1 MTQRLNITNG
11 DSAAGTLSEAG
22 VEGKIISWRDVLHEG
37 PVDSS
42 LSLEEL
48 SKDRARFIAEQGWD
62 DFAHVSGDFAERDR
76 VIRHLDYFD
85 EVVLWFED
93 DLYDQLQLIQLLDF
107 FGRGA
112 ARGKTLSVI
121 VVDGY
126 IPPLSVAE
134 LTKLDKTRPR
144 VTPAQLELAKRAWK
158 AFGSA
163 DPTSISRLLDEDT
176 SALRYLAPALSRHL
190 EEFPS
195 SVNGLSRSESEALT
209 AIEDGHSTPV
219 AAFLE
224 VARNQESIF
233 LGDIIF
239 YSYLERLS
247 GKKDAL
253 VTWKDGTPVIAPTS
267 EQSREFV
274 EGDLTLTP
282 LGREVLAGTKDWQR
296 INKTTRWLGG
306 VEIIP
311 GEQGWR
317 WDPDDRDLVSVG
329 AASTLSKVKAH
340 TPKIRPSSARPAKAK
355 AHTPES
361 RPSSAKPAKAKA
373 HTAKK
378 RSSATAKKTKPRAA
392 KKRSSAH
399 AKKSKPRS
407 PARRAPRKKK

>member
-1 MTQRLNITNG
+1 LTQRLNITNG

-37 PVDSS
+37 PVDSL

-112 ARGKTLSVI
+112 ARGKTLSAI

-126 IPPLSVAE
+126 IPPLSVAQ
-134 LTKLDKTRPR
+134 LTQLDKTRPR
-144 VTPAQLELAKRAWK
+144 VTPEQLELATRAWK

-163 DPTSISRLLDEDT
+163 DPTSIAKLLDENT
-176 SALRYLAPALSRHL
+176 SDLRYLAPALRRHL

-195 SVNGLSRSESEALT
+195 SINGLSRSEREALT

-224 VARNQESIF
+224 VARKQESVF

-247 GKKDAL
+247 GKRDAL

-267 EQSREFV
+267 ESSREFV
-274 EGDLTLTP
+274 EGELTLTP
-282 LGREVLAGTKDWQR
+282 LGREVLAGTKNWQH
-296 INKTTRWLGG
+296 INKRTRWLGG
-306 VEIIP
+306 VEINP
-311 GEQGWR
+311 GEVGWR
-317 WDPDDRDLVSVG
+317 WDPAERELVRGSV
-329 AASTLSKVKAH
+329 AAKPT
-340 TPKIRPSSARPAKAK
+340 KAK
-355 AHTPES
+355 AH
-361 RPSSAKPAKAKA
+361 
-373 HTAKK
+373 AKK
-378 RSSATAKKTKPRAA
+378 RSSSTKPARAKAHPA
-392 KKRSSAH
+392 KKRPSPR
-399 AKKSKPRS
+399 AKKPKSRPARKQASPRPNKSKPRS
-407 PARRAPRKKK
+407 QSRRTRRKKK

>member
-11 DSAAGTLSEAG
+11 DSAASTLSEAG
-22 VEGKIISWRDVLHEG
+22 VAGKIIPWRDVLHEG

-48 SKDRARFIAEQGWD
+48 SKDRARFISEQGWD
-62 DFAHVSGDFAERDR
+62 DFAHVSGNFAERDR

-112 ARGKTLSVI
+112 ASGKTLSLI

-134 LTKLDKTRPR
+134 LTKLDKTRPH
-144 VTPAQLELAKRAWK
+144 VTPEQLELAKRAWK

-163 DPTSISRLLDEDT
+163 DPTSISKLLDENT
-176 SALRYLAPALSRHL
+176 SAIRYLAPALRRHL

-195 SVNGLSRSESEALT
+195 SVNGLSRSEREALT
-209 AIEDGHSTPV
+209 AIEAGHVTPV

-224 VARNQESIF
+224 VARKQESIF

-267 EQSREFV
+267 ERAREFV
-274 EGDLTLTP
+274 EGELILTP

-296 INKTTRWLGG
+296 INKRTRWLGG

-311 GEQGWR
+311 GETGWR
-317 WDPDDRDLVSVG
+317 WDPDEREIMRAG
-329 AASTLSKVKAH
+329 ASAARTKPHRGAVKR
-340 TPKIRPSSARPAKAK
+340 RPSSRVTKAKTRPAKKRA
-355 AHTPES
+355 
-361 RPSSAKPAKAKA
+361 SSPA
-373 HTAKK
+373 
-378 RSSATAKKTKPRAA
+378 R
-392 KKRSSAH
+392 
-399 AKKSKPRS
+399 KSKPRS
-407 PARRAPRKKK
+407 PGRRAPRKKK

>member
-126 IPPLSVAE
+126 IPPLSVAQ
-134 LTKLDKTRPR
+134 LTQLDQTRPR
-144 VTPAQLELAKRAWK
+144 VTPEQLELATRAWQ

-163 DPTSISRLLDEDT
+163 DPTSIAKLLDETT
-176 SALRYLAPALSRHL
+176 SALRYLAPALRRHL

-195 SVNGLSRSESEALT
+195 SIDGLSRSEREALT
-209 AIEDGHSTPV
+209 AIEVGHSTPV

-224 VARNQESIF
+224 VGRKQESIF

-267 EQSREFV
+267 ESSREFV
-274 EGDLTLTP
+274 EGELTLTP
-282 LGREVLAGTKDWQR
+282 LGREVLAGTKDWQH
-296 INKTTRWLGG
+296 INKRTRWLGG
-306 VEIIP
+306 VEISP
-311 GEQGWR
+311 GEKGWR
-317 WDPDDRDLVSVG
+317 WDPAERELVHGS
-329 AASTLSKVKAH
+329 AAA
-340 TPKIRPSSARPAKAK
+340 TPAQ
-355 AHTPES
+355 
-361 RPSSAKPAKAKA
+361 AKA

-378 RSSATAKKTKPRAA
+378 RSSSAKPAKAKARPA
-392 KKRSSAH
+392 KKRPSPRAKKPKSRPPRKRASPR
-399 AKKSKPRS
+399 AKKSRPRS
-407 PARRAPRKKK
+407 HARRTRRKKK

>member
-1 MTQRLNITNG
+1 LTQRLNITNG

-48 SKDRARFIAEQGWD
+48 SKGRARFISEQGWD

-126 IPPLSVAE
+126 IPPLSTDE
-134 LTKLDKTRPR
+134 IKQLDKARQR
-144 VTPAQLELAKRAWK
+144 VTPEQLELAKRAWK
-158 AFGSA
+158 AFGSE
-163 DPTSISRLLDEDT
+163 DPTSISRLLEGST
-176 SALRYLAPALSRHL
+176 TALKYLAAALRRHL

-195 SVNGLSRSESEALT
+195 TDNGLSRSEREALS
-209 AIEDGHSTPV
+209 AIQAGHSTPV

-224 VARNQESIF
+224 VARKQESIF

-247 GKKDAL
+247 GRNDAL
-253 VTWKDGTPVIAPTS
+253 ITWKDGTPVIAPTS
-267 EQSREFV
+267 ERSREFV
-274 EGDLTLTP
+274 EGELTLTP
-282 LGREVLAGTKDWQR
+282 LGREVLAGRQDWQR
-296 INKTTRWLGG
+296 INKRTRWLGG
-306 VEIIP
+306 VEIKP
-311 GEQGWR
+311 GERGWR
-317 WDPDDRDLVSVG
+317 WDPSDRELVRG
-329 AASTLSKVKAH
+329 ETAT
-340 TPKIRPSSARPAKAK
+340 
-355 AHTPES
+355 
-361 RPSSAKPAKAKA
+361 KPAM
-373 HTAKK
+373 HQV
-378 RSSATAKKTKPRAA
+378 RAA
-392 KKRSSAH
+392 KETVAKRATTQKPTATKGATKSLAPKKLAPRKLAPRKRAADKSPTKKPSTRKSA
-399 AKKSKPRS
+399 AKKSTPKK
-407 PARRAPRKKK
+407 RKK

>member
-1 MTQRLNITNG
+1 LTQRLNITNG

-48 SKDRARFIAEQGWD
+48 SKARARFIAEQGWD
-62 DFAHVSGDFAERDR
+62 DFAHVSGDFTERDR

-107 FGRGA
+107 FARGA

-134 LTKLDKTRPR
+134 LKQLDEKRPR
-144 VTPAQLELAKRAWK
+144 VTPEQLELAKRAWK

-163 DPTSISRLLDEDT
+163 DPTSISRLLDENT
-176 SALRYLAPALSRHL
+176 SALKYLAAALRRHM

-195 SVNGLSRSESEALT
+195 SVNGLSRSEREALT
-209 AIEDGHSTPV
+209 AIEAGHAKPV

-224 VARNQESIF
+224 VARQQESIF

-239 YSYLERLS
+239 YSYLERMS

-253 VTWKDGTPVIAPTS
+253 VTWKDGTPVTAPTS
-267 EQSREFV
+267 ERSREFV
-274 EGDLTLTP
+274 EGELVLTP
-282 LGREVLAGTKDWQR
+282 LGREVLAGNKDWHG
-296 INKTTRWLGG
+296 INKRARWLGG
-306 VEIIP
+306 VEIKP
-311 GEQGWR
+311 GEDGWR
-317 WDPDDRDLVSVG
+317 WDPAERQIVRRSSSDSRAT
-329 AASTLSKVKAH
+329 AATNKKKV
-340 TPKIRPSSARPAKAK
+340 
-355 AHTPES
+355 
-361 RPSSAKPAKAKA
+361 PSSAK
-373 HTAKK
+373 
-378 RSSATAKKTKPRAA
+378 RA
-392 KKRSSAH
+392 R
-399 AKKSKPRS
+399 
-407 PARRAPRKKK
+407 RKKK

>member
-48 SKDRARFIAEQGWD
+48 SKERARFISEQGWD

-112 ARGKTLSVI
+112 ARGKTVSVI

-134 LTKLDKTRPR
+134 LKKLDENRQR
-144 VTPAQLELAKRAWK
+144 VTPEQLELAKRAWK

-163 DPTSISRLLDEDT
+163 DPTSISKLLDENT
-176 SALRYLAPALSRHL
+176 AALPYLAGALRRHL

-195 SVNGLSRSESEALT
+195 SANGLSRSESEALT
-209 AIEDGHSTPV
+209 AIDAGHATPV

-224 VARNQESIF
+224 VATRQESIF
-233 LGDIIF
+233 LGDIVF

-253 VTWKDGTPVIAPTS
+253 VTWKDGSPVIAPTS
-267 EQSREFV
+267 ERSREFV
-274 EGDLTLTP
+274 EGELVLTP
-282 LGREVLAGTKDWQR
+282 LGREVLAGNNDWHR
-296 INKTTRWLGG
+296 IHKRTRWLGG
-306 VEIIP
+306 VEIKP
-311 GEQGWR
+311 AEVGWR
-317 WDPDDRDLVSVG
+317 WDPAERQLVRHG
-329 AASTLSKVKAH
+329 AS
-340 TPKIRPSSARPAKAK
+340 
-355 AHTPES
+355 
-361 RPSSAKPAKAKA
+361 KPAKPKGQSRSKAAAKTRSRA
-373 HTAKK
+373 AATKTRSAKK
-378 RSSATAKKTKPRAA
+378 RSSPPAKKPKL
-392 KKRSSAH
+392 RST

-407 PARRAPRKKK
+407 TARKSKPRSSPKRSSRKKK

>member
-1 MTQRLNITNG
+1 LTQRLNITNG

-48 SKDRARFIAEQGWD
+48 SKERARFISEQGWD
-62 DFAHVSGDFAERDR
+62 DFAHVSGNFAERDR

-126 IPPLSVAE
+126 IPPLSATQ
-134 LTKLDKTRPR
+134 LKQLDEKRPR
-144 VTPAQLELAKRAWK
+144 VTREQLELAKRAWK

-163 DPTSISRLLDEDT
+163 DPSSISKLLDENT
-176 SALRYLAPALSRHL
+176 SALPYLAGALRRHL

-195 SVNGLSRSESEALT
+195 SVNGLSRSEREALT
-209 AIEDGHSTPV
+209 AIDAGHTKPV

-224 VARNQESIF
+224 VARQQESIF
-233 LGDIIF
+233 LGDIVF

-267 EQSREFV
+267 ETSRDFV
-274 EGDLTLTP
+274 EGELALTP
-282 LGREVLAGTKDWQR
+282 LGREVLAGNNDWQR
-296 INKTTRWLGG
+296 INKRTRWLGG
-306 VEIIP
+306 VEINP
-311 GEQGWR
+311 AEGRWR
-317 WDPDDRDLVSVG
+317 WDPAERLLVRRGVATSPR
-329 AASTLSKVKAH
+329 SKIQPRSSA
-340 TPKIRPSSARPAKAK
+340 TPKTGSRPRAAAKKKKARPPK
-355 AHTPES
+355 
-361 RPSSAKPAKAKA
+361 
-373 HTAKK
+373 KK
-378 RSSATAKKTKPRAA
+378 RSSPLAK
-392 KKRSSAH
+392 KKRSAPT
-399 AKKSKPRS
+399 AKKSKVRS

>member
-1 MTQRLNITNG
+1 LTQRLNITNG

-48 SKDRARFIAEQGWD
+48 SKGRARFISEQGWD

-126 IPPLSVAE
+126 IPPLSTDE
-134 LTKLDKTRPR
+134 IKLLDKARQR
-144 VTPAQLELAKRAWK
+144 VTPEQLELAKRAWK
-158 AFGSA
+158 AFGSE
-163 DPTSISRLLDEDT
+163 DPTSISRLLDQST
-176 SALRYLAPALSRHL
+176 TALKYLAAALRRHL

-195 SVNGLSRSESEALT
+195 TDNGLSRSEREALS
-209 AIEDGHSTPV
+209 AIQAGHSTPV

-224 VARNQESIF
+224 VARKQESIF

-247 GKKDAL
+247 GKTDAL
-253 VTWKDGTPVIAPTS
+253 ITWKDGTPVIAPTS
-267 EQSREFV
+267 ERSREFV
-274 EGDLTLTP
+274 EGELTLTP
-282 LGREVLAGTKDWQR
+282 LGREVLAGRQDWQR
-296 INKTTRWLGG
+296 INKRTRWLGG
-306 VEIIP
+306 VEIKP
-311 GEQGWR
+311 GERGWR
-317 WDPDDRDLVSVG
+317 WDPSDRELVRAETV
-329 AASTLSKVKAH
+329 
-340 TPKIRPSSARPAKAK
+340 
-355 AHTPES
+355 
-361 RPSSAKPAKAKA
+361 AKPATPQA
-373 HTAKK
+373 
-378 RSSATAKKTKPRAA
+378 RAA
-392 KKRSSAH
+392 KKTAKRATRQKPAVRKGATKKLAPRKQAPSKSPTKKPSTKKSA
-399 AKKSKPRS
+399 AKKSPPKK
-407 PARRAPRKKK
+407 RKK

>member
-1 MTQRLNITNG
+1 LTQRLNITNG

-48 SKDRARFIAEQGWD
+48 SKGRARFISEQGWD

-112 ARGKTLSVI
+112 ARGKTLSFI

-126 IPPLSVAE
+126 IPPLSTDE
-134 LTKLDKTRPR
+134 IKRLDKVRQR
-144 VTPAQLELAKRAWK
+144 VTAEQLELAKRAWK
-158 AFGSA
+158 AFGSE
-163 DPTSISRLLDEDT
+163 DPTSISKLLEEST
-176 SALRYLAPALSRHL
+176 SALKYLAAALRRHL

-195 SVNGLSRSESEALT
+195 TDNGLSRSEREALS
-209 AIEDGHSTPV
+209 AIQAGHTTPV

-224 VARNQESIF
+224 VARRQESIF

-247 GKKDAL
+247 GRTNAL
-253 VTWKDGTPVIAPTS
+253 ITWKDGTPVIAPSS
-267 EQSREFV
+267 ERSRQFV
-274 EGDLTLTP
+274 EGELTLTP
-282 LGREVLAGTKDWQR
+282 LGREVLAGRQDWQR
-296 INKTTRWLGG
+296 IHNRTRWLGG
-306 VEIIP
+306 VEIRP
-311 GEQGWR
+311 GEGAWR
-317 WDPDDRDLVSVG
+317 WDPSNRELVRG
-329 AASTLSKVKAH
+329 GTATKPAA
-340 TPKIRPSSARPAKAK
+340 REARPRKA
-355 AHTPES
+355 P
-361 RPSSAKPAKAKA
+361 
-373 HTAKK
+373 
-378 RSSATAKKTKPRAA
+378 
-392 KKRSSAH
+392 
-399 AKKSKPRS
+399 AKKSKTQKSKTQKSTPKKSATKKSAAKKS
-407 PARRAPRKKK
+407 PPKKRKR

>member
-1 MTQRLNITNG
+1 LTQRLNITNG

-85 EVVLWFED
+85 EIVLWFED

-112 ARGKTLSVI
+112 ASGKTLSLI

-134 LTKLDKTRPR
+134 LKQLDKTRSR
-144 VTPAQLELAKRAWK
+144 VTPEQLELAKRAWK

-163 DPTSISRLLDEDT
+163 DPSSISRLLDENT
-176 SALRYLAPALSRHL
+176 SALRYLAPALMRHL

-195 SVNGLSRSESEALT
+195 SVNGLSRSEGEALT
-209 AIEDGHSTPV
+209 AIEAGHGTPV

-224 VARNQESIF
+224 VARKQESIF

-253 VTWKDGTPVIAPTS
+253 VTWRDGTPVIAPTA
-267 EQSREFV
+267 ETSREFV
-274 EGDLTLTP
+274 EGELILTP

-296 INKTTRWLGG
+296 INKKTRWLGG

-311 GEQGWR
+311 GGAGWR
-317 WDPDDRDLVSVG
+317 WDPGERDLVRPG
-329 AASTLSKVKAH
+329 AAATPTKVNRGALKKRPSVRAKKVKTRSTKQRA
-340 TPKIRPSSARPAKAK
+340 SAPAK
-355 AHTPES
+355 
-361 RPSSAKPAKAKA
+361 KP
-373 HTAKK
+373 
-378 RSSATAKKTKPRAA
+378 
-392 KKRSSAH
+392 
-399 AKKSKPRS
+399 KPRS

>member
-11 DSAAGTLSEAG
+11 DSAAATLSEAG

-48 SKDRARFIAEQGWD
+48 SKGRARFISEQGWD
-62 DFAHVSGDFAERDR
+62 DFAHVSGNFAERDR

-126 IPPLSVAE
+126 IPPLSRDE
-134 LTKLDKTRPR
+134 IKRLDKTRQR
-144 VTPAQLELAKRAWK
+144 VTAEQLELAKRAWK

-163 DPTSISRLLDEDT
+163 DPTSISTLLDEST
-176 SALRYLAPALSRHL
+176 AALKYLASALRRHL

-195 SVNGLSRSESEALT
+195 TVNGLSRSEGEALS
-209 AIEDGHSTPV
+209 AIQAGHTTPV

-224 VARNQESIF
+224 VARKQESIF

-247 GKKDAL
+247 GRTDPL
-253 VTWKDGTPVIAPTS
+253 ITWKDGTPVIAPTS
-267 EQSREFV
+267 ETSREFV
-274 EGDLTLTP
+274 EGQLTLTP
-282 LGREVLAGTKDWQR
+282 LGREVLAG
-296 INKTTRWLGG
+296 
-306 VEIIP
+306 
-311 GEQGWR
+311 
-317 WDPDDRDLVSVG
+317 
-329 AASTLSKVKAH
+329 
-340 TPKIRPSSARPAKAK
+340 
-355 AHTPES
+355 
-361 RPSSAKPAKAKA
+361 
-373 HTAKK
+373 
-378 RSSATAKKTKPRAA
+378 
-392 KKRSSAH
+392 
-399 AKKSKPRS
+399 
-407 PARRAPRKKK
+407 RR

>member
-1 MTQRLNITNG
+1 LTQRLNITNG
-11 DSAAGTLSEAG
+11 DSAAATLSEAG
-22 VEGKIISWRDVLHEG
+22 VAGKIISWRDVLHEG

-42 LSLEEL
+42 LSLEQL

-112 ARGKTLSVI
+112 ASGKTLSLI

-126 IPPLSVAE
+126 IPPLSVGQ
-134 LTKLDKTRPR
+134 LTQLDKTRSR
-144 VTPAQLELAKRAWK
+144 VTPEQLELAKRAWT

-163 DPTSISRLLDEDT
+163 DPTSISKLLDENT
-176 SALRYLAPALSRHL
+176 SAIRYLAPALRRHL

-195 SVNGLSRSESEALT
+195 SVDGLSRSEREALA
-209 AIEDGHSTPV
+209 AIEAGHATPV

-224 VARNQESIF
+224 VARKQESIF

-267 EQSREFV
+267 ETSREFV
-274 EGDLTLTP
+274 EGELTLTP

-296 INKTTRWLGG
+296 INKQTRWLGG

-311 GEQGWR
+311 GETGWR
-317 WDPDDRDLVSVG
+317 WDPDAREIVRADASATRTKPHRG
-329 AASTLSKVKAH
+329 AVKKRPSPRAKKVK
-340 TPKIRPSSARPAKAK
+340 TRPAKKRASAPARK
-355 AHTPES
+355 RAPTLVKK
-361 RPSSAKPAKAKA
+361 RPSAR
-373 HTAKK
+373 T
-378 RSSATAKKTKPRAA
+378 
-392 KKRSSAH
+392 
-399 AKKSKPRS
+399 KKSKPRS

>member
-1 MTQRLNITNG
+1 LTQRLNITNG
-11 DSAAGTLSEAG
+11 DSAAATLSEAG
-22 VEGKIISWRDVLHEG
+22 VAGKIIPWRDVLHEG

-48 SKDRARFIAEQGWD
+48 SKDRARFISEQGWD
-62 DFAHVSGDFAERDR
+62 DFAHVSGNFAERDR

-112 ARGKTLSVI
+112 ASGKTLSLI

-134 LTKLDKTRPR
+134 LTKLDQTRPR
-144 VTPAQLELAKRAWK
+144 VTPEQLELAKRAWK

-163 DPTSISRLLDEDT
+163 DPTSISKLLDENT
-176 SALRYLAPALSRHL
+176 SAIRYLAPALTRHL

-195 SVNGLSRSESEALT
+195 SVNGLSRSEREALT
-209 AIEDGHSTPV
+209 AIEAGHATPV

-224 VARNQESIF
+224 VARKQESIF

-267 EQSREFV
+267 ESSREFV
-274 EGDLTLTP
+274 EGELILTP
-282 LGREVLAGTKDWQR
+282 LGREVLAGTKNWQH
-296 INKTTRWLGG
+296 INNKTRWLGG

-311 GEQGWR
+311 GEAGWR
-317 WDPDDRDLVSVG
+317 WDPDERELVRGG
-329 AASTLSKVKAH
+329 AASRPAKVKA
-340 TPKIRPSSARPAKAK
+340 PSEKNRPSSASPSKAK
-355 AHTPES
+355 GNAT
-361 RPSSAKPAKAKA
+361 
-373 HTAKK
+373 KK
-378 RSSATAKKTKPRAA
+378 RSSPR
-392 KKRSSAH
+392 
-399 AKKSKPRS
+399 AKKSKIRPAKKRVSQAAKKSKRRS